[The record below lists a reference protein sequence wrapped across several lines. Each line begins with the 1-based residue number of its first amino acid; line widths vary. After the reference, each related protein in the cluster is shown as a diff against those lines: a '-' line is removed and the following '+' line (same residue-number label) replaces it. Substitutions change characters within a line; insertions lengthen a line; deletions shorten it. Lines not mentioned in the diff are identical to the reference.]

1 MKKAELNEFSTWL
14 WKKWTK
20 PGVKNP
26 FDIAVTAAARVLTKA
41 VQDDYYDVQNL
52 KDLNFDE
59 IRDWCS
65 EIVRLDGGI
74 PKRAIEIAANM
85 VLGVLGYKAQH

>member
-1 MKKAELNEFSTWL
+1 MKEAKLNELSEWL

-26 FDIAVTAAARVLTKA
+26 FDIAVTAAARVLIKA
-41 VQDDYYDVQNL
+41 VQENYYDVQNL
-52 KDLNFDE
+52 ENLNFDE
-59 IRDWCS
+59 IRGWCD

-74 PKRAIEIAANM
+74 SEKAIKVAANI
-85 VLGVLGYKAQH
+85 VLVALK

>member
-1 MKKAELNEFSTWL
+1 MKKAELDKFSVWL

-20 PGVKNP
+20 HGVKNP
-26 FDIAVTAAARVLTKA
+26 FDIAVIAAARVLTKA
-41 VQDDYYDVQNL
+41 VQENYYDVQNL
-52 KDLNFDE
+52 EDLNFDE
-59 IRDWCS
+59 IRNWCDQ
-65 EIVRLDGGI
+65 IVRLDGGI

>member
-1 MKKAELNEFSTWL
+1 MEKAKLDEFSAWL
-14 WKKWTK
+14 WKKWIK

-59 IRDWCS
+59 IRDWCGQ
-65 EIVRLDGGI
+65 IVRLDCGI
-74 PKRAIEIAANM
+74 SKRAIEIAANM
-85 VLGVLGYKAQH
+85 VLEVLGEKPQH